1 MRSLHRKIEVSYLVL
16 VGITVAI
23 STFSAYHFSKLGTS
37 TRRLLQENY
46 RSVQAAEGMVKS
58 LERQENAQL
67 TMQFGNVEAGRQGF
81 IASRDDFY
89 HAYEEAY
96 KRVSLRQE
104 STLLDSISASYE
116 QYLAASDS
124 LYILASDDRTSEERS
139 YKNHLQRLAE
149 DLRRYSMQLLQLHQ
163 NAMVQQQQQV
173 ENLAN
178 AATKAVVVAS
188 VLAVLLSLVAS
199 LQFVQQI
206 VRPIEHLTNSV
217 RRIGRGQLSEQIE
230 ITTEDEIAELGR
242 EFNKMTERLA
252 AFEAMNVQKLI
263 AEKKK
268 SESLVAALPNPVIMT
283 DEYDRLLLLNE
294 AAIHVL
300 RVQDGTWQERSLLEV
315 AQNDSLTQHLDGA
328 IPSDSD
334 DEPDPVLPV
343 TVDGSTRYYRRRLV
357 IIRTPEGH
365 VDLKVVLLED
375 VTHFKE
381 LDQLK
386 SDFLAAVSHE
396 LRTPLTSLGMALDLM
411 QQGVPGVLTSMQ
423 RELLETACED
433 NERLKKFVE
442 ALLALARLEAGM
454 YHTEHVQLDLD
465 MVIQQAAGGLRLPF
479 SQAGVALEVN
489 VPTQLP
495 SIGGDPEQLGWVVT
509 NLVGNA
515 LRHTP
520 EGGRVHV
527 EAFEEEDRIH
537 VAVSDTGSGIPRDSL
552 EIIFD
557 KFVQVKGTMAPGS
570 AGLGLSIA
578 KTVIEAHGGRIWA
591 ESELGHG
598 STFHFTIPLFAE
610 DGADP
615 DELSEIE
622 ETPAPPVGIA

>member
-37 TRRLLQENY
+37 TRQLLQENY

-67 TMQFGNVEAGRQGF
+67 TMQYGNVEAGRRAF
-81 IASRDDFY
+81 ISSREDFF
-89 HAYEEAY
+89 HAYEEAW
-96 KRVSLRQE
+96 KRVSLQQE

-116 QYLAASDS
+116 KYLAASDS
-124 LYILASDDRTSEERS
+124 LYALASVGGDAEQST
-139 YKNHLQRLAE
+139 YKNSLRRLA
-149 DLRRYSMQLLQLHQ
+149 DGLRQYSMQLLQLHQ
-163 NAMVQQQQQV
+163 NAMVQQQQEV

-268 SESLVAALPNPVIMT
+268 SESLVAALPNPVILT

-294 AAIHVL
+294 AAIQVL
-300 RVQDGTWQERSLLEV
+300 QVQDGTWQERYLLEV
-315 AQNDSLTQHLDGA
+315 ALNDSLAQHLSGA
-328 IPSDSD
+328 IPTES

-343 TVDGSTRYYRRRLV
+343 AVDGSTRYYRRRLV
-357 IIRTPEGH
+357 LIRTPEGH

-411 QQGVPGVLTSMQ
+411 QQEVSGLLTDMQ
-423 RELLETACED
+423 RELLETASED

-454 YHTEHVQLDLD
+454 YHPERARLDLD

-479 SQAGVALEVN
+479 SQSGVALEVN
-489 VPTQLP
+489 LPAQLP
-495 SIGGDPEQLGWVVT
+495 PISGDPEQLGWVVT

-515 LRHTP
+515 LRHT
-520 EGGRVHV
+520 
-527 EAFEEEDRIH
+527 
-537 VAVSDTGSGIPRDSL
+537 
-552 EIIFD
+552 
-557 KFVQVKGTMAPGS
+557 
-570 AGLGLSIA
+570 
-578 KTVIEAHGGRIWA
+578 
-591 ESELGHG
+591 
-598 STFHFTIPLFAE
+598 
-610 DGADP
+610 
-615 DELSEIE
+615 
-622 ETPAPPVGIA
+622 